1 MAFGFIFR
9 KIFFK
14 ILWTKSFSFGIM
26 VTENYGGIFM
36 KKIVSLTLTFVLLI
50 GIVLTLVS
58 CGGLSGTYEGTGI
71 TLFDLKF
78 SGNKV
83 TVIYGEEKLTG
94 TYEIEED
101 DNGKKTISF
110 DFIDEEDASEDEKA
124 ILKVIDK
131 LLDADLP
138 MTEKDGKLTIA
149 YVLTFEKK

>member
-1 MAFGFIFR
+1 
-9 KIFFK
+9 
-14 ILWTKSFSFGIM
+14 
-26 VTENYGGIFM
+26 M

-58 CGGLSGTYEGTGI
+58 CGGLSGAYEGTGI

-110 DFIDEEDASEDEKA
+110 DFIDEEDANEDEKA

-149 YVLTFEKK
+149 YVHTFEKK